1 MINKIKSFFNNK
13 LSDTSFLKE
22 NNNKENNN
30 KENNNTIESQD
41 LKGLDKFLE
50 NEETITDEE
59 AAKILGFFLKISRD
73 KGFPWDIKA
82 KINNKFEDINELE
95 ALKLLKNNQE
105 IGLFPKRTKIFNLAD
120 RGQELT
126 TIGNISNLENFKKIG
141 EGIQQGN
148 NLIKN
153 TELKSEVIDGQPIFI
168 RNYKELKL
176 LYSLFS
182 DNNYPLKNEK
192 LNELIQTLKPFI
204 LEKYS
209 SKYFWKFYD
218 PKGNNIKTKLKNAL
232 KNISKGGLIGTGVS
246 VAFSSPLLLIGS
258 LLAGMGLPS
267 IGIALLALAGA
278 GFVGGSL
285 WGTKKSLKEA
295 NLGKELGP
303 IETLKYLLE
312 NKSFIIQ
319 QKTINQFNIPFLGQ
333 TTWESNYKKPINI
346 NNLDNLKT
354 LKNIYY

>member
-13 LSDTSFLKE
+13 LSNVSFIKE
-22 NNNKENNN
+22 NNNKA
-30 KENNNTIESQD
+30 NNNTYKIQD

-59 AAKILGFFLKISRD
+59 AAKILGFFLKVSRD

-95 ALKLLKNNQE
+95 ALKLLRNNQE
-105 IGLFPKRTKIFNLAD
+105 IALFPKRTKIFNLAD
-120 RGQELT
+120 KGQELT
-126 TIGNISNLENFKKIG
+126 TLGNISNLDNFKKIG

-148 NLIKN
+148 KLIKN
-153 TELKSEVIDGQPIFI
+153 TELKSEVTDGQPIFI
-168 RNYKELKL
+168 RSYKELKL

-182 DNNYPLKNEK
+182 DNNYSLKNQK
-192 LNELIQTLKPFI
+192 LNDLIQTLKPFI

-209 SKYFWKFYD
+209 SKYFWEFYD
-218 PKGNNIKTKLKNAL
+218 PKENNIKIKLKSVL
-232 KNISKGGLIGTGVS
+232 KNLYKGGLIGTGVS
-246 VAFSSPLLLIGS
+246 VAFSSPLILIGS
-258 LLAGMGLPS
+258 LLAGIGLPS

-278 GFVGGSL
+278 GFVGGGL

-295 NLGKELGP
+295 SLGKELEP

-312 NKSFIIQ
+312 NKSFVIQ